1 MGYLFR
7 IYVGIETSTTV
18 KSGTLYVTLDIQSKD
33 LLMKTL
39 PFWIIAVAL
48 VLSFGINAL
57 LIGNALQRFK
67 MDDRSVNVKGLSE
80 REVKADL
87 VVWNIQTR
95 VVYDNLLEGSNQ
107 IDQAKNKIVNFLIQN
122 QIGKEDIITEGI
134 SVIDKR
140 ANQYDNNQQN
150 NSPRYL
156 ITQNIQVRSNNV
168 DLVQKV
174 SRMTG
179 ELLQA
184 GVVISNNEY
193 GNPIQFYFTK
203 LNDIKP
209 EMISEATQKAREAAL
224 KFATEN
230 DASLDRLK
238 RANQGLFTI
247 VDRTAS
253 LSSGEGGYASST
265 VDIYK
270 NIRVVISAE
279 YSIK

>member
-1 MGYLFR
+1 
-7 IYVGIETSTTV
+7 
-18 KSGTLYVTLDIQSKD
+18 
-33 LLMKTL
+33 MKTNNI
-39 PFWIIAVAL
+39 WILAIAMVI
-48 VLSFGINAL
+48 SFGINAL
-57 LIGNALQRFK
+57 FIGRSLQRFK
-67 MDDRSVNVKGLSE
+67 TEDRSISVKGFSE

-95 VVYDNLLEGSNQ
+95 IVCDNLMEGSKQVEGSKNQ
-107 IDQAKNKIVNFLIQN
+107 IVKFLLQN
-122 QIGKEDIITEGI
+122 QIKSEEIITEGI
-134 SVIDKR
+134 SVIDKK
-140 ANQYDNNQQN
+140 ANQYGNFQQD

-156 ITQNIQVRSNNV
+156 VSQIIQIRSSNV
-168 DLVQKV
+168 DQVQTV

-209 EMISEATQKAREAAL
+209 EMISEATQKAREAAR

-230 DASLDRLK
+230 DASLGRLK
-238 RANQGLFTI
+238 MATQGLFTI

-253 LSSGEGGYASST
+253 LSTGDGGYSSGT
-265 VDIYK
+265 NDLYK
-270 NIRVVISAE
+270 KVRVVISAE
-279 YSIK
+279 YSIN

>member
-1 MGYLFR
+1 
-7 IYVGIETSTTV
+7 
-18 KSGTLYVTLDIQSKD
+18 
-33 LLMKTL
+33 MKTKN
-39 PFWIIAVAL
+39 FWIIAVAL

-57 LIGNALQRFK
+57 LIGKALQRFK
-67 MDDRSVNVKGLSE
+67 MDDRYVSVKGLSE

-95 VVYDNLLEGSNQ
+95 IVNDNLLEGSDK
-107 IDQAKNKIVNFLIQN
+107 IEEAKNKIVDFLIQK
-122 QIGKEDIITEGI
+122 QISKDDIITEGS

-140 ANQYDNNQQN
+140 ANQYDNFQQMN
-150 NSPRYL
+150 TPRYL
-156 ITQNIQVRSNNV
+156 ITQIIQIRSSNV
-168 DLVQKV
+168 DLVQNV

-193 GNPIQFYFTK
+193 GNPIQYYFTK

-230 DASLDRLK
+230 DSKLGRLK
-238 RANQGLFTI
+238 KANQGLFTI

-253 LSSGEGGYASST
+253 LSGGEGGYASST

-270 NIRVVISAE
+270 KVRVVISAE

>member
-1 MGYLFR
+1 
-7 IYVGIETSTTV
+7 
-18 KSGTLYVTLDIQSKD
+18 
-33 LLMKTL
+33 MKTNNI
-39 PFWIIAVAL
+39 WILAIAMVI
-48 VLSFGINAL
+48 SFGINAL
-57 LIGNALQRFK
+57 FIGRSLQRFK
-67 MDDRSVNVKGLSE
+67 TEDRSISVKGFSE

-95 VVYDNLLEGSNQ
+95 IVCDNLMEGSKQVEGSKNQ
-107 IDQAKNKIVNFLIQN
+107 IVKFLLQN
-122 QIGKEDIITEGI
+122 HIKSEEIITEGI
-134 SVIDKR
+134 SVIDKK
-140 ANQYDNNQQN
+140 ANQYGNFQQD

-156 ITQNIQVRSNNV
+156 VSQIIQIRSSNV
-168 DLVQKV
+168 DQVQTV

-209 EMISEATQKAREAAL
+209 EMISEATQKAREAAR

-230 DASLDRLK
+230 DASLGRLK
-238 RANQGLFTI
+238 MATQGLFTI

-253 LSSGEGGYASST
+253 LSTGDGGYSSGT
-265 VDIYK
+265 NDLYK
-270 NIRVVISAE
+270 KVRVVISAE
-279 YSIK
+279 YSIN

>member
-1 MGYLFR
+1 
-7 IYVGIETSTTV
+7 
-18 KSGTLYVTLDIQSKD
+18 
-33 LLMKTL
+33 MKTNNI
-39 PFWIIAVAL
+39 WIIAVAL

-57 LIGNALQRFK
+57 LIGKALQRFK
-67 MDDRSVNVKGLSE
+67 MDDRYVSVKGLSE

-95 VVYDNLLEGSNQ
+95 IVNDNLLEGSDK
-107 IDQAKNKIVNFLIQN
+107 IEEAKNKIVDFLIQK
-122 QIGKEDIITEGI
+122 QISKDDIITEGS

-140 ANQYDNNQQN
+140 ANQYENYQQMN
-150 NSPRYL
+150 TPRYL
-156 ITQNIQVRSNNV
+156 ITQIIQIRSSNV
-168 DLVQKV
+168 DLVQNV

-193 GNPIQFYFTK
+193 GNPIQYYFTK

-209 EMISEATQKAREAAL
+209 EMISEATQKAREAAQ

-230 DASLDRLK
+230 DSKLGRLK
-238 RANQGLFTI
+238 KANQGLFTI

-253 LSSGEGGYASST
+253 LSGGEGGYASST

-270 NIRVVISAE
+270 KVRVVISAE

>member
-1 MGYLFR
+1 
-7 IYVGIETSTTV
+7 
-18 KSGTLYVTLDIQSKD
+18 
-33 LLMKTL
+33 MKTNSI
-39 PFWIIAVAL
+39 WIIAIAL
-48 VLSFGINAL
+48 VISFGINAL
-57 LIGNALQRFK
+57 FIGRSLQRFK
-67 MDDRSVNVKGLSE
+67 TEDRSVSVKGLSE

-95 VVYDNLLEGSNQ
+95 IVCDNLMDGSKQVEGSKNQ
-107 IDQAKNKIVNFLIQN
+107 IVKFLIQN
-122 QIGKEDIITEGI
+122 QIKSEEIITEGI
-134 SVIDKR
+134 SVFDKK
-140 ANQYDNNQQN
+140 ANQYGNFQQD

-156 ITQNIQVRSNNV
+156 VSQIIQIRSSNV
-168 DLVQKV
+168 DQVQAV

-209 EMISEATQKAREAAL
+209 EMISEATQKAKEAAR

-230 DASLDRLK
+230 DANLGRLK
-238 RANQGLFTI
+238 MANQGLFTI

-253 LSSGEGGYASST
+253 LSTGDGGYSSGT
-265 VDIYK
+265 NDLYK
-270 NIRVVISAE
+270 KVRVVISAE
-279 YSIK
+279 YSIN

>member
-1 MGYLFR
+1 
-7 IYVGIETSTTV
+7 
-18 KSGTLYVTLDIQSKD
+18 
-33 LLMKTL
+33 MKTKN
-39 PFWIIAVAL
+39 FWIIAVAL

-67 MDDRSVNVKGLSE
+67 MDDRFVSVKGLSE

-95 VVYDNLLEGSNQ
+95 IVNDNLLEGSDK
-107 IDQAKNKIVNFLIQN
+107 IEEAKNKIVEFLIQK
-122 QIGKEDIITEGI
+122 QISKDDIITEGS

-140 ANQYDNNQQN
+140 ANQYENYQQMN
-150 NSPRYL
+150 TPRYL
-156 ITQNIQVRSNNV
+156 ITQIIQIRSSNV
-168 DLVQKV
+168 DLVQNV

-193 GNPIQFYFTK
+193 GNPIQYYFTK

-209 EMISEATQKAREAAL
+209 EMISEATQKAREAAQ

-230 DASLDRLK
+230 DSKLGRLK
-238 RANQGLFTI
+238 KANQGLFTI

-253 LSSGEGGYASST
+253 LSGGEGGYASST

-270 NIRVVISAE
+270 KVRVVISAE

>member
-1 MGYLFR
+1 
-7 IYVGIETSTTV
+7 
-18 KSGTLYVTLDIQSKD
+18 
-33 LLMKTL
+33 MKTNH
-39 PFWIIAVAL
+39 FWIIAVAL

-57 LIGNALQRFK
+57 LIGKALQRFK

-95 VVYDNLLEGSNQ
+95 VVFDNLMEGSNK
-107 IDQAKNKIVNFLIQN
+107 IEEAKNKIVNFLVQN

-140 ANQYDNNQQN
+140 ANQYDNNQQI

-156 ITQNIQVRSNNV
+156 ITQIIQIRSSNV

-193 GNPIQFYFTK
+193 GNPIQFYFTR

-253 LSSGEGGYASST
+253 LSSGEGGFASST

-270 NIRVVISAE
+270 NVRVVISAE

>member
-1 MGYLFR
+1 
-7 IYVGIETSTTV
+7 
-18 KSGTLYVTLDIQSKD
+18 
-33 LLMKTL
+33 MKTNH
-39 PFWIIAVAL
+39 FWIIAVAL
-48 VLSFGINAL
+48 VLSFGINAI
-57 LIGNALQRFK
+57 LIGRALQRFK

-95 VVYDNLLEGSNQ
+95 FVYDNLLEGSSK
-107 IDQAKNKIVNFLIQN
+107 IEEAKNKVVEFLIKN
-122 QIGKEDIITEGI
+122 QIKNEDIITEGI

-140 ANQYDNNQQN
+140 ANQYDNNQQIN
-150 NSPRYL
+150 TPRYL
-156 ITQNIQVRSNNV
+156 ITQIIQVRSINV

-179 ELLQA
+179 ELLQV

-209 EMISEATQKAREAAL
+209 EMISEATKNAREAAL

-230 DASLDRLK
+230 DATLGRLK
-238 RANQGLFTI
+238 KANQGLFSI

-253 LSSGEGGYASST
+253 LSTGEGGYASST
-265 VDIYK
+265 VDLYK
-270 NIRVVISAE
+270 NVRVVISAE

>member
-1 MGYLFR
+1 
-7 IYVGIETSTTV
+7 
-18 KSGTLYVTLDIQSKD
+18 
-33 LLMKTL
+33 MKTKN
-39 PFWIIAVAL
+39 FWIIAVAL

-57 LIGNALQRFK
+57 LIGKALQRFK
-67 MDDRSVNVKGLSE
+67 MDDRYVSVKGLSE

-95 VVYDNLLEGSNQ
+95 IVNDNLLEGSDK
-107 IDQAKNKIVNFLIQN
+107 IEEAKNKIVEFLIQK
-122 QIGKEDIITEGI
+122 QISKDDIITEGS

-140 ANQYDNNQQN
+140 ANQYENFQQMN
-150 NSPRYL
+150 TPRYL
-156 ITQNIQVRSNNV
+156 ITQIIQIRSSNV
-168 DLVQKV
+168 DLVQNV

-193 GNPIQFYFTK
+193 GNPIQYYFTK

-209 EMISEATQKAREAAL
+209 EMISEATQKAREAAQ

-230 DASLDRLK
+230 DSKLGRLK
-238 RANQGLFTI
+238 KANQGLFTI

-253 LSSGEGGYASST
+253 LSGGEGGYASST

-270 NIRVVISAE
+270 KVRVVISAE

>member
-1 MGYLFR
+1 
-7 IYVGIETSTTV
+7 
-18 KSGTLYVTLDIQSKD
+18 
-33 LLMKTL
+33 MKTKN
-39 PFWIIAVAL
+39 FWIIAVAL

-67 MDDRSVNVKGLSE
+67 MDDRFVSVKGLSE

-95 VVYDNLLEGSNQ
+95 IVNDNLLEGSDK
-107 IDQAKNKIVNFLIQN
+107 IEEAKNKIVEFLIQK
-122 QIGKEDIITEGI
+122 QISKDDIITEGS

-140 ANQYDNNQQN
+140 ANQYENYQQMN
-150 NSPRYL
+150 TPRYL
-156 ITQNIQVRSNNV
+156 ITQIIQIRSSNV
-168 DLVQKV
+168 DLVQNV

-193 GNPIQFYFTK
+193 GNPIQYYFTK

-230 DASLDRLK
+230 DSKLGRLK
-238 RANQGLFTI
+238 KANQGLFTI

-253 LSSGEGGYASST
+253 LSGGEGGYASST

-270 NIRVVISAE
+270 KVRVVISAE